1 MQPFSAPPPP
11 PAAPP
16 TVAATRFI
24 VNRTVR
30 LTMNLLLLATAVA
43 AESGSAP
50 APAGPDPEGPAL
62 GGGAGLRQRGG
73 PCGSPCHCAMEKYC
87 NASAATPAECVAC
100 EAKHKAALQHAG
112 CDGGP
117 GSKLARF
124 CGGAPTPPGPARPPA
139 PAPPPTPDCP
149 NGVANPCKEPATPK
163 ISSGFASYNL
173 FWPLAHPN
181 PSHRHHTR
189 TPHTSFANQHRRV
202 QGRAGCRGSRV
213 QLHLLPKRRL
223 GKRIPAGG
231 RGWVH
236 AGGLLRVQRHPRLR
250 APRQC
255 AGRCRP
261 RSCHPELQRGLR
273 EDIGRSCPAKYFSW
287 SCHPSD
293 PQTCF
298 VEQDG
303 GSTWTKI
310 RRFGGKPGMINYD
323 RVHNRVLLQ
332 YPDRYYAPN
341 PGAVVQ
347 VTSPDG
353 AHHRISRSH
362 HATRPCPLT
371 DGRWCRR

>member
-1 MQPFSAPPPP
+1 
-11 PAAPP
+11 
-16 TVAATRFI
+16 
-24 VNRTVR
+24 
-30 LTMNLLLLATAVA
+30 
-43 AESGSAP
+43 
-50 APAGPDPEGPAL
+50 
-62 GGGAGLRQRGG
+62 
-73 PCGSPCHCAMEKYC
+73 MEKVC

-231 RGWVH
+231 RGGMH
-236 AGGLLRVQRHPRLR
+236 AGGLLRVQRHPHLR

-273 EDIGRSCPAKYFSW
+273 EDIGRSCSAKYFSFL
-287 SCHPSD
+287 SPFRSTDLFCGAGRRIHLD
-293 PQTCF
+293 QDQALRRQTWHD
-298 VEQDG
+298 QLR
-303 GSTWTKI
+303 SRAQPRAAPI
-310 RRFGGKPGMINYD
+310 PRPLLRSKPG
-323 RVHNRVLLQ
+323 RG
-332 YPDRYYAPN
+332 
-341 PGAVVQ
+341 GA
-347 VTSPDG
+347 G
-353 AHHRISRSH
+353 Y
-362 HATRPCPLT
+362 
-371 DGRWCRR
+371 